1 MNTDKD
7 KILEIL
13 NSFEDG
19 ACIVVTFYDTD
30 FVIMY
35 EGIKDDS
42 LIIRKGGV
50 WNKGLGLKDSA
61 YRASGKVL
69 CSIES
74 VQNVREATCE
84 EAAILKYY
92 IKNY

>member
-1 MNTDKD
+1 MTTD
-7 KILEIL
+7 KILDIF

-19 ACIVVTFYDTD
+19 ACIVVTFCDTD

-35 EGIKDDS
+35 GGIKGDRH
-42 LIIRKGGV
+42 IIRKGGV

-69 CSIES
+69 CSIEN

-84 EAAILKYY
+84 EATILKYY
-92 IKNY
+92 IKNWT